1 MLTHFCDQVTRIV
14 TTLMWIAFGGLIATV
29 ALQVLARN
37 VLMAPIIW
45 TSDVA
50 QLLFAWLIF
59 VGAAVGLRTGAH
71 YRVDM
76 LPKGIR
82 WIDLLADGVALLAAF
97 CVAGILL
104 RYGLELAIVRK
115 TATVQSLG
123 LSRFWMYLPLPASGA
138 LMLLYIAEALSLLS
152 ANRKEMAQ

>member
-1 MLTHFCDQVTRIV
+1 MLTHLCDLLTRIV
-14 TTLMWIAFGGLIATV
+14 TTLMWIAFGALITTV

-37 VLMAPIIW
+37 VLMTPFIW

-76 LPKGIR
+76 LPEGNRSIN
-82 WIDLLADGVALLAAF
+82 LLADGVALLAGF
-97 CVAGILL
+97 CVAWLLL
-104 RYGLELAIVRK
+104 RYGWELAMVRK

-123 LSRFWMYLPLPASGA
+123 ISRFWMFLPLPVSGA
-138 LMLLYIAEALSLLS
+138 LMLFYLVEAVTLLRTSRKGIA
-152 ANRKEMAQ
+152 Q